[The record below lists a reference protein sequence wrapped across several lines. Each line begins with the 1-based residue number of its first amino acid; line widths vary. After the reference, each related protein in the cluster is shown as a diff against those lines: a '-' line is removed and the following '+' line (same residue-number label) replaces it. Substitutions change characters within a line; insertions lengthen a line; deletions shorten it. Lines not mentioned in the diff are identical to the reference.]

1 MSSKVCYGKKV
12 QRYFFPHVFLIGNYH
27 FDINSLVQ
35 VISLYMNVFIYICR
49 NTHTPTRNVKSVAQ
63 LLYSYKIQV
72 DLLSVQ
78 THRTYEL
85 VRTLEQL

>member
-1 MSSKVCYGKKV
+1 MY
-12 QRYFFPHVFLIGNYH
+12 
-27 FDINSLVQ
+27 
-35 VISLYMNVFIYICR
+35 LYTYVKI
-49 NTHTPTRNVKSVAQ
+49 HTPTRNVKSVAQ